1 MPELPEVETIANNL
15 NAGNRDQPS
24 LIGREILRASLIWER
39 TLAEPGPNEFPE
51 RIAGQSILSI
61 GRRGKFLRIQLSTD
75 AILIHLRMSGDL
87 RVESGAAPIGKHSR
101 LILELAGGIR
111 LAFVD
116 PRKFGRVWLTANPDS
131 ILGGLGPEP
140 LDDTF
145 TPQALFEALRGRRR
159 QLKPLLMDQSII
171 AGLGN
176 IYTDEA
182 LHLARLHPLLT
193 SQSIT
198 FEQAERLWRS
208 IRSVLRAGIQRNGT
222 SIDWVYQGGDYQKF
236 LRVYGRSGQPC
247 VECGAPIERIIIGQ
261 RSTHFCPYCQPS
273 SGYQD

>member
-15 NAGNRDQPS
+15 RGGMGDQPS
-24 LIGREILRASLIWER
+24 LIGRDILRASLLWER
-39 TLAEPGPNEFPE
+39 TLAEPSPSEFPE
-51 RIAGQSILSI
+51 RITGQSFQSI
-61 GRRGKFLRIQLSTD
+61 GRRGKFLLFQLTADSL
-75 AILIHLRMSGDL
+75 LIHLRMSGDL
-87 RVESGAAPIGKHSR
+87 AVEPVAAPVGKHHR
-101 LILELAGGIR
+101 LILDLAGGIR

-116 PRKFGRVWLTANPDS
+116 PRKFGRVWLTADPDS

-140 LDDTF
+140 LDDGF
-145 TPQALFEALRGRRR
+145 TTQGLFEALRRRR
-159 QLKPLLMDQSII
+159 RELKPLLLDQSFI

-182 LHLARLHPLLT
+182 LHLAHLHPLQP

-208 IRSVLRAGIQRNGT
+208 IRSVLRGGIQRNGT
-222 SIDWVYQGGDYQKF
+222 SIDWVYRGGDYQKY

-247 VECGAPIERIIIGQ
+247 GECGAPIERIIIGQ
-261 RSTHFCPYCQPS
+261 RSAHFCPHCQAP